1 MAVICDDL
9 VQLEAPPRSGRPHN
23 DGGRRLRWLLG
34 ASTLVML
41 AAWLIPEGTGTSP
54 RDRAEPAR
62 TLQDQAA
69 RQMDRGRPRLLS
81 LVAPQGMA
89 VARVGWKEDGTGF
102 VDGTALP
109 ALAKARTYQL
119 WALAGSQRVSVG
131 VLGPRPGIVAF
142 SAQVA
147 NLRGFSLTEEAASG
161 VASSA
166 RTPVAYGH
174 LPPPR

>member
-1 MAVICDDL
+1 MAVTCDDL
-9 VQLEAPPRSGRPHN
+9 VQLEAPPRSGRADN
-23 DGGRRLRWLLG
+23 DGGRRLRWLRG
-34 ASTLVML
+34 AATLVLL
-41 AAWLIPEGTGTSP
+41 AVWLIPEGTGASSP
-54 RDRAEPAR
+54 DRAEPAR
-62 TLQDQAA
+62 TLQDEAA
-69 RQMDRGRPRLLS
+69 RQLDRGRPRLLP

-89 VARVGWKEDGTGF
+89 MARVGWKDDGTGF

-147 NLRGFSLTEEAASG
+147 NLRGFSLTDEPASG
-161 VASSA
+161 VSSSA